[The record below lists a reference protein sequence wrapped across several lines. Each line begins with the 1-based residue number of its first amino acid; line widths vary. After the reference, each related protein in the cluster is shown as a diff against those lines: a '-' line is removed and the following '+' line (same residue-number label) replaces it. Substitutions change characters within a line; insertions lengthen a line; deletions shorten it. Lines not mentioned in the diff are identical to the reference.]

1 MPYSTNLRKIRM
13 SRQDAC
19 KASSRRFIS
28 REQLSTDKEFIEID
42 NVSYTIASRLIF
54 NISLEVFNQV
64 WMRINAMDYDALITA
79 YTDDVIIK
87 YDDEPEAEE
96 VSTVDMS
103 ELIVEEV
110 PAPAEET
117 VEEEVT
123 NESETEEVSTDESA
137 EESEEVQP
145 EEEEVV
151 EEKKQENHS
160 APKPQKYAKF
170 KRKK

>member
-87 YDDEPEAEE
+87 YDDEPEANEA
-96 VSTVDMS
+96 TVDMS
-103 ELIVEEV
+103 ELVVEEV
-110 PAPAEET
+110 PAPVEET
-117 VEEEVT
+117 VEEEVEK
-123 NESETEEVSTDESA
+123 ESETEEVSADESA
-137 EESEEVQP
+137 EESEEAQP

>member
-87 YDDEPEAEE
+87 YDDEPEANEA
-96 VSTVDMS
+96 TVDMS

-110 PAPAEET
+110 PAPTEET
-117 VEEEVT
+117 AEEEVT
-123 NESETEEVSTDESA
+123 NESETEEVSADESA
-137 EESEEVQP
+137 EESEEAQP

>member
-96 VSTVDMS
+96 TATVDMS
-103 ELIVEEV
+103 EL
-110 PAPAEET
+110 

-123 NESETEEVSTDESA
+123 NESETEEVSADESA
-137 EESEEVQP
+137 EESEETQP

>member
-87 YDDEPEAEE
+87 YDDEPEANEA
-96 VSTVDMS
+96 TVDMS
-103 ELIVEEV
+103 ELVVEEV
-110 PAPAEET
+110 PAPVEET
-117 VEEEVT
+117 AEEEVT
-123 NESETEEVSTDESA
+123 NESETEEVSADESA

>member
-1 MPYSTNLRKIRM
+1 MSYSTNLRKIRM

-87 YDDEPEAEE
+87 YDDEPEAKEA
-96 VSTVDMS
+96 TVDMS
-103 ELIVEEV
+103 ELVVEEV
-110 PAPAEET
+110 PAPVEET
-117 VEEEVT
+117 VEEEVEK
-123 NESETEEVSTDESA
+123 ESETEEVSADESA

-160 APKPQKYAKF
+160 DPKPQKYAKF

>member
-96 VSTVDMS
+96 TATVDMS
-103 ELIVEEV
+103 ELVVEEV
-110 PAPAEET
+110 PTPVEET
-117 VEEEVT
+117 VEEEVEK
-123 NESETEEVSTDESA
+123 ESET
-137 EESEEVQP
+137 

>member
-87 YDDEPEAEE
+87 YDDEPEAKEA
-96 VSTVDMS
+96 TVDMS
-103 ELIVEEV
+103 ELVVEEV

-117 VEEEVT
+117 VEEEVEK
-123 NESETEEVSTDESA
+123 ESETEEVSEEESV

>member
-1 MPYSTNLRKIRM
+1 M

-96 VSTVDMS
+96 ATVDMS
-103 ELIVEEV
+103 ELVVEEV
-110 PAPAEET
+110 PAPVEET

-123 NESETEEVSTDESA
+123 NESETEEVSADESA

>member
-87 YDDEPEAEE
+87 YDDEPEAKEA
-96 VSTVDMS
+96 TVDMS
-103 ELIVEEV
+103 ELVVEEV

-123 NESETEEVSTDESA
+123 NESETEEVSADESA
-137 EESEEVQP
+137 EESEEAQP

-151 EEKKQENHS
+151 EEKNQENHS

>member
-1 MPYSTNLRKIRM
+1 MSYSTNLRKIRM

-87 YDDEPEAEE
+87 YDEPEAEE
-96 VSTVDMS
+96 PATVDMS
-103 ELIVEEV
+103 ELVVEEV
-110 PAPAEET
+110 PAP
-117 VEEEVT
+117 VEEPVEEGVEK
-123 NESETEEVSTDESA
+123 ESETEEVSADESA
-137 EESEEVQP
+137 EESEEAQP

>member
-64 WMRINAMDYDALITA
+64 WMQINAMDYDALITA

-87 YDDEPEAEE
+87 YDDEPEAKEA
-96 VSTVDMS
+96 TVDMS
-103 ELIVEEV
+103 ELVVEEV

-117 VEEEVT
+117 TEEEVT
-123 NESETEEVSTDESA
+123 NESETEEVSADESA

-151 EEKKQENHS
+151 EDKKQENHS

>member
-87 YDDEPEAEE
+87 YDDEPEANEA
-96 VSTVDMS
+96 TVDMS
-103 ELIVEEV
+103 ELVVEEV
-110 PAPAEET
+110 PAPTEET
-117 VEEEVT
+117 AEEEVT
-123 NESETEEVSTDESA
+123 NESETEEVSADESA

>member
-87 YDDEPEAEE
+87 YDDEPEAKEA
-96 VSTVDMS
+96 TVDMS
-103 ELIVEEV
+103 ELVVEEV
-110 PAPAEET
+110 PAPVEET
-117 VEEEVT
+117 VEEEVEK
-123 NESETEEVSTDESA
+123 ESETEEVSEEESV

>member
-1 MPYSTNLRKIRM
+1 MSYSTNLRKIRM

-64 WMRINAMDYDALITA
+64 WMQINAMDYDALITA

-87 YDDEPEAEE
+87 YDDEPEAKEA
-96 VSTVDMS
+96 TVDMS
-103 ELIVEEV
+103 ELVVEEV

-123 NESETEEVSTDESA
+123 NESETEEVSADESA

-151 EEKKQENHS
+151 EGKKQENHS

>member
-1 MPYSTNLRKIRM
+1 MSYSTNLRKIRM

-87 YDDEPEAEE
+87 YDDEPEAKEA
-96 VSTVDMS
+96 TVDMS
-103 ELIVEEV
+103 ELVVEEV
-110 PAPAEET
+110 PAPVEET
-117 VEEEVT
+117 AEEEVT
-123 NESETEEVSTDESA
+123 NESETEEVSADESA

>member
-1 MPYSTNLRKIRM
+1 M

-96 VSTVDMS
+96 TTTVDMS
-103 ELIVEEV
+103 ELVVEEV
-110 PAPAEET
+110 PAPVEET
-117 VEEEVT
+117 VEEEV
-123 NESETEEVSTDESA
+123 ETEEVSADESA
-137 EESEEVQP
+137 EESEEAQP

>member
-87 YDDEPEAEE
+87 YDDEPEANEA
-96 VSTVDMS
+96 TVDMS
-103 ELIVEEV
+103 ELVVEEV
-110 PAPAEET
+110 PAPVEET
-117 VEEEVT
+117 VEDEVE
-123 NESETEEVSTDESA
+123 NESETEEVSADESA
-137 EESEEVQP
+137 EESEEAQP

>member
-64 WMRINAMDYDALITA
+64 WMRINAMDYDALVTA

-96 VSTVDMS
+96 TAFGASRAELPERKSTS
-103 ELIVEEV
+103 LICSTQLPGELHAHGCTAQCCQSSCERYQ
-110 PAPAEET
+110 PQNPKSQKHPNT
-117 VEEEVT
+117 LRRP
-123 NESETEEVSTDESA
+123 STLR
-137 EESEEVQP
+137 Q
-145 EEEEVV
+145 
-151 EEKKQENHS
+151 
-160 APKPQKYAKF
+160 
-170 KRKK
+170 

>member
-54 NISLEVFNQV
+54 NISLEVFDQV

-87 YDDEPEAEE
+87 YDDEPEAKEA
-96 VSTVDMS
+96 TVNMS
-103 ELIVEEV
+103 ELVVEEV

-123 NESETEEVSTDESA
+123 NESETEEVSADESA
-137 EESEEVQP
+137 EESEETQP

>member
-87 YDDEPEAEE
+87 YDDEPEANEA
-96 VSTVDMS
+96 TVDMS
-103 ELIVEEV
+103 ELVVEEV
-110 PAPAEET
+110 PAPTEET
-117 VEEEVT
+117 AEEEVT
-123 NESETEEVSTDESA
+123 NESETEEVSADESA
-137 EESEEVQP
+137 EEFEEAQP

>member
-96 VSTVDMS
+96 DTVDMS
-103 ELIVEEV
+103 ELVVEEV
-110 PAPAEET
+110 PAPVEET
-117 VEEEVT
+117 VEEEVEK
-123 NESETEEVSTDESA
+123 ESETEEVSADESA

>member
-1 MPYSTNLRKIRM
+1 MSYSTNLRKIRM

-87 YDDEPEAEE
+87 YDDEPEVEE
-96 VSTVDMS
+96 TATVDMS
-103 ELIVEEV
+103 ELVVEEV

-117 VEEEVT
+117 AEEEVT
-123 NESETEEVSTDESA
+123 NESETEEVSADESA
-137 EESEEVQP
+137 EESEEAQP

-151 EEKKQENHS
+151 EENKQENHS

>member
-1 MPYSTNLRKIRM
+1 MSYSTNLRKIRM

-87 YDDEPEAEE
+87 YDDEPEANEA
-96 VSTVDMS
+96 TVDMS
-103 ELIVEEV
+103 ELVVEEV
-110 PAPAEET
+110 PAPVEET
-117 VEEEVT
+117 AEEEVT
-123 NESETEEVSTDESA
+123 NESETEEVSADESV

>member
-1 MPYSTNLRKIRM
+1 M

-87 YDDEPEAEE
+87 YDDEPEANEA
-96 VSTVDMS
+96 TVDMF
-103 ELIVEEV
+103 ELVVEEV
-110 PAPAEET
+110 PAPTEET
-117 VEEEVT
+117 VEDEVEK
-123 NESETEEVSTDESA
+123 ESETEEVSA
-137 EESEEVQP
+137 EESEEAQP

>member
-87 YDDEPEAEE
+87 YDDEPEANEA
-96 VSTVDMS
+96 TVDMF
-103 ELIVEEV
+103 ELVVEEV
-110 PAPAEET
+110 PAPTEET
-117 VEEEVT
+117 VEDEVEK
-123 NESETEEVSTDESA
+123 ESETEEVSA
-137 EESEEVQP
+137 EESEEAQP

>member
-1 MPYSTNLRKIRM
+1 
-13 SRQDAC
+13 
-19 KASSRRFIS
+19 
-28 REQLSTDKEFIEID
+28 
-42 NVSYTIASRLIF
+42 
-54 NISLEVFNQV
+54 
-64 WMRINAMDYDALITA
+64 MDYDALITA

-87 YDDEPEAEE
+87 YDEPEAEE
-96 VSTVDMS
+96 TATVDMS
-103 ELIVEEV
+103 ELVVEEV

-123 NESETEEVSTDESA
+123 NESETEEVSADESA
-137 EESEEVQP
+137 EESEETQP

>member
-1 MPYSTNLRKIRM
+1 MSYSTNLRKIRM

-96 VSTVDMS
+96 ATVDMS
-103 ELIVEEV
+103 ELVVEEV
-110 PAPAEET
+110 PAPVEET

-123 NESETEEVSTDESA
+123 NESETEEVSADESA

>member
-1 MPYSTNLRKIRM
+1 M

-87 YDDEPEAEE
+87 YDEPEAEE
-96 VSTVDMS
+96 PATVDMS
-103 ELIVEEV
+103 ELVVEEV
-110 PAPAEET
+110 PAP
-117 VEEEVT
+117 VEEPVEEGVEK
-123 NESETEEVSTDESA
+123 ESETEEVSADESA
-137 EESEEVQP
+137 EESEEAQP

-160 APKPQKYAKF
+160 TPKPQKYAKF